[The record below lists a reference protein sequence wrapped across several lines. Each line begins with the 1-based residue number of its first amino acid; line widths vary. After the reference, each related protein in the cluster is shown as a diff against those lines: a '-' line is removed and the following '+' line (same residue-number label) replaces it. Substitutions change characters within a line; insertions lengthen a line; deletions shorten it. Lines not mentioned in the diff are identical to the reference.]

1 MFLDEGV
8 VSLKLQTTRFGEFEV
23 PNDEILEFP
32 EGLIG
37 FEEEKR
43 FVLLPTQEK
52 SPFFWLQSVDDP
64 DLAFIVSEPW
74 GFVENYEFQ
83 LPQESKKKLNV
94 KEEKDIRVLCLVVIP
109 EDPKKATMNL
119 KGPLVLNLPAR
130 TGGQVVINEN
140 FSAKHPIFKEASAS
154 A

>member
-1 MFLDEGV
+1 M
-8 VSLKLQTTRFGEFEV
+8 KLETTRFGEFEV
-23 PNDEILEFP
+23 PEDEILEFP

-37 FEEEKR
+37 FEKERR

-74 GFVENYEFQ
+74 VFVENYEFQ
-83 LPQESKKKLNV
+83 LPQESKKNLEV
-94 KEEKDIRVLCLVVIP
+94 KEEKDLRVLCLVVIP
-109 EDPKKATMNL
+109 ENPQKTTMNL
-119 KGPLVLNLPAR
+119 KGPLVLNLPRR
-130 TGGQVVINEN
+130 TGKQVIINEN
-140 FSAKHPIFKEASAS
+140 FSTKHPIFKETSAS